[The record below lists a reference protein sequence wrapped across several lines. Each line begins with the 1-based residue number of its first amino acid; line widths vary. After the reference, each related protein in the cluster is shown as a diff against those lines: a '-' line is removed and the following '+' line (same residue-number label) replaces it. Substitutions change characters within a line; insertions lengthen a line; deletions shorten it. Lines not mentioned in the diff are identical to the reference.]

1 MTTRI
6 DHPAAIALGDGI
18 YRIACQFAAD
28 GIVHLYYIDAPEPVL
43 IDTGVT
49 ATPGR
54 DLLPALADSGF
65 DLRAVRHILTTHG
78 HWDHMGGH
86 GSMRALAPHAQ
97 VYIQPADAYLL
108 DRLEAHT
115 FGYITYM
122 PRALGDATELETVI
136 AQMASNIVCPVRA
149 DVLILDGHRIDIGGG
164 RTIRAVHTPGHSRGS
179 MSYFLED
186 AKTLF
191 TGDAIQGLGGGVGRL
206 PLVFDD
212 SRAYRATIARVAG
225 LSPDRLCLGHAFTG
239 LPGGTEASPVR
250 EGAVARQFLE
260 ESGQAAKAVE
270 ETMRRVIAS
279 GDGGFVAVARTVLE
293 RLVTDLGVAI
303 DDQGLNRRAIA
314 TLHAFYREFTGS
326 PPPV

>member
-1 MTTRI
+1 MTASKA
-6 DHPAAIALGDGI
+6 HPAAVHLGDGI
-18 YRIACQFAAD
+18 YRIPCQFAAD

-43 IDTGVT
+43 IDTGVS
-49 ATPGR
+49 ATPER
-54 DLLPALADSGF
+54 DLLPSLSDVGL
-65 DLRAVRHILTTHG
+65 DLRAVRHIFTTHG

-86 GSMRALAPHAQ
+86 GSMREIAPRAL

-122 PRALGDATELETVI
+122 PRALGDATELKAVM

-149 DVLILDGHRIDIGGG
+149 DVLVLDGHRIDIGGG

-225 LSPDRLCLGHAFTG
+225 ISPDRLCLGHAFTG
-239 LPGGTEASPVR
+239 LPGGTEANPVR
-250 EGAVARQFLE
+250 EGAIARQFLE
-260 ESGQAAKAVE
+260 ESGQAAKAIE

-279 GDGGFVAVARTVLE
+279 GDGGFVMVARTVLQ
-293 RLVTDLGVAI
+293 RLVADLGVTL
-303 DDQGLNRRAIA
+303 DEQGLNRRAIA
-314 TLHAFYREFTGS
+314 TLHAFYRELTGS